1 MATNTERERLEQVLL
16 GQAGLM
22 QEVHEL
28 LADEAHRDD
37 VLRAS
42 LRGARKAVPV
52 ALRNPDPDRIYS
64 LSTIRELCI
73 RYRLRFLEG
82 GLYKGGIPGQAL
94 YGMRQLEREVGEAVT
109 SYMVMAPSAQFRLCD
124 SEADPLLFVPLG
136 NDRYYLVARWG
147 NDLSPLRAAAFWV
160 VRSPL
165 HLAIAVLLAA
175 VLLTAA
181 IPSNLLGDAML
192 PVLNSK
198 RILFLFWST
207 MVLSGFTLFGWFA
220 FFGQFSKEAW
230 NSRFFNG

>member
-1 MATNTERERLEQVLL
+1 MATNTERERLERVLL
-16 GQAGLM
+16 GQASLM

-52 ALRNPDPDRIYS
+52 DLRDPDPDRVYD
-64 LSTIRELCI
+64 LTTIQELCI

-82 GLYKGGIPGQAL
+82 ALYKGGIPGQAL
-94 YGMRQLEREVGEAVT
+94 YGMRQLEREAGQAVT

-136 NDRYYLVARWG
+136 NDRYFLVARWG
-147 NDLSPLRAAAFWV
+147 KDLTPLRAAAFWS
-160 VRSPL
+160 VRTPL
-165 HLAIAVLLAA
+165 HLVVTVLMAA

-181 IPSNLLGDAML
+181 VPEHLLGDAAM
-192 PVLNSK
+192 PWVNGK
-198 RILFLFWST
+198 RLLFLFWST

-220 FFGQFSKEAW
+220 FFGQFSKDAW

>member
-16 GQAGLM
+16 GQASLM

-37 VLRAS
+37 CLRAA

-52 ALRNPDPDRIYS
+52 ALSNPDPDRVFS
-64 LSTIRELCI
+64 LSAIRELCI

-82 GLYKGGIPGQAL
+82 ALYKGAIPGQAL
-94 YGMRQLEREVGEAVT
+94 YGMRQLERAVGDTVT

-136 NDRYYLVARWG
+136 NDKYYLVARWG

-160 VRSPL
+160 VRSPV
-165 HLAIAVLLAA
+165 HLAIAVLMAA
-175 VLLTAA
+175 VLLTASMPA
-181 IPSNLLGDAML
+181 TLLGDEAL
-192 PVLNSK
+192 PLVNSK
-198 RILFLFWST
+198 RLLFLFWST